1 MCDHD
6 FEEGRAIFNDERQRK
21 LKERLERAAH
31 KHILRMI
38 RGYIHRAR
46 FKKIIAK
53 VMRVQAATRR
63 HICRRDFQAWR
74 RLVKRPYY
82 ARVHHATDLGEN
94 AVGHELKVII
104 TIMDVHRHRQ
114 LFRFDSSPMAAATSP
129 AKARKRGS
137 STVDVVR
144 WDQEF
149 LVPGTPGNVTV
160 VATVVRMDAQADK
173 FLGQGHIAV
182 RKTDLLLKLG
192 HGPIELQLRTQLLTV
207 RDSEFKLKE
216 MKQIPDHVPT
226 GKVLIELGVLN
237 SMYSMCGSLVGP
249 HPDVMRRRAAPAA
262 MLNTSRAMGRRVP
275 WWCVVANGKLGLYRR
290 YGDPH
295 PNRSVSRSAQ
305 VLLPSFSRCLLCPA
319 RLPQSLY
326 PCSVSVRPRNI
337 ANTGLYGLLRRLDAN
352 ATHREISLKRVD
364 IFVQDGGETGAF
376 SIRLPDK
383 KVWSFETEAVKPRSL
398 VPWLFALEYWKT
410 TTAKP
415 LPALCASEFSTLVNF
430 VVFNRAGQYPE
441 QEEAEETEGQ
451 EDGEDEADHDHGF
464 AHHLSREK
472 LARAAEAAG
481 ESSRVRL
488 PAVRRYI
495 GLLYNP
501 MFT

>member
-295 PNRSVSRSAQ
+295 PNR
-305 VLLPSFSRCLLCPA
+305 
-319 RLPQSLY
+319 
-326 PCSVSVRPRNI
+326 
-337 ANTGLYGLLRRLDAN
+337 
-352 ATHREISLKRVD
+352 EISLKRVD